1 MLFAIGQ
8 KVKIKKNLS
17 IHKTYYDITK
27 TNYNIA
33 IHEMLKFSG
42 RIVTITHYSF
52 GQYHIKEDKG
62 MFFWIDEMFDL
73 EFNNKM
79 TFKDFI
85 EINQNQKT

>member
-1 MLFAIGQ
+1 MLFVIGQ

-17 IHKTYYDITK
+17 VYEPYYDITK
-27 TNYNIA
+27 TNNNIA
-33 IHEMLKFSG
+33 IPAMLEFSG
-42 RIVTITHYSF
+42 QIVTITHYRF

-62 MFFWIDEMFDL
+62 MYLWIDGMFDL